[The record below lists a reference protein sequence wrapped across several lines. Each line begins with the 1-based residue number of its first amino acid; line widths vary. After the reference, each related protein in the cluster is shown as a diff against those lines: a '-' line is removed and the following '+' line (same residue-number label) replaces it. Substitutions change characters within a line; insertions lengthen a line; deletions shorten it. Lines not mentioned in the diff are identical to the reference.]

1 MRLLRTI
8 SLAAT
13 LASALAL
20 TPTWR
25 AAPTLQAQVVEER
38 VDLGVFA
45 RIRDEGM
52 NHSRIDSLAHHLTD
66 VIGPRLT
73 GSTGMK
79 RANDW
84 TAEQFRAWGLSNVAV
99 EPWGQF
105 GRGWERVRFSAR
117 VVAPYVQSLQ
127 GIPSGWTGSTKGLVT
142 GRVTP
147 VKGGVAELSSK
158 PGAYRGQ
165 IVMLNPPSYS
175 VQNAHTPQ
183 RTPLDTL
190 LDPAAK
196 APSQR
201 IEWDALLKQIRA
213 SQAHRDSVLLAS
225 GAVAVL
231 NGSGSLY
238 GVIRGGGD
246 WAAIEPGS
254 ADPLPEIVLNQE
266 QYNQLWRDAERGVPV
281 TVELDVQ
288 NRFLTSDLQG
298 YNSLG
303 DIPGSDKRDEYVMI
317 GAHLD
322 SWHYATG
329 ATDNGAGSI
338 VMMEAMRILETLGL
352 TPRRTIRIA
361 LWSGEEEGLYGSRGW
376 VAKHPEL
383 HGKISAYLN
392 VDNGTGRIR
401 GIWNQ
406 SNARAVGIFEQIL
419 WPFRDLGVV
428 AVRRGDTGGTDHLAF
443 DDAGIPGFN
452 FIQDP
457 MEYGFWTHH
466 TDLDTFDHLALDDLK
481 QAAVVVA
488 ATAYH
493 LAMRDEMMPRK

>member
-1 MRLLRTI
+1 MRLFRSL

-13 LASALAL
+13 LATTLASAIAL
-20 TPTWR
+20 TPTLR
-25 AAPTLQAQVVEER
+25 AASTLQAQIVEER

-45 RIRDEGM
+45 RIRDEGL

-117 VVAPYVQSLQ
+117 VVAPYVQSLR
-127 GIPSGWTGSTKGLVT
+127 GIPSGWTGSTKGMVSA
-142 GRVTP
+142 RVTP
-147 VKGGVAELSSK
+147 VKGGVGELASK

-165 IVMLNPPSYS
+165 IVMLNQPSYS
-175 VQNAHTPQ
+175 VQNAHAPQ

-190 LDPAAK
+190 LDPAVK
-196 APSQR
+196 APSQP

-225 GAVAVL
+225 
-231 NGSGSLY
+231 
-238 GVIRGGGD
+238 
-246 WAAIEPGS
+246 S
-254 ADPLPEIVLNQE
+254 ADPLPEIVLDQE

-329 ATDNGAGSI
+329 ATDNAAGSI
-338 VMMEAMRILETLGL
+338 VMMEAMRILRTLGL

-419 WPFRDLGVV
+419 GPVRDLGVV

-443 DDAGIPGFN
+443 DDVGIPGFN

>member
-1 MRLLRTI
+1 
-8 SLAAT
+8 
-13 LASALAL
+13 
-20 TPTWR
+20 
-25 AAPTLQAQVVEER
+25 V
-38 VDLGVFA
+38 
-45 RIRDEGM
+45 
-52 NHSRIDSLAHHLTD
+52 
-66 VIGPRLT
+66 
-73 GSTGMK
+73 
-79 RANDW
+79 
-84 TAEQFRAWGLSNVAV
+84 
-99 EPWGQF
+99 
-105 GRGWERVRFSAR
+105 
-117 VVAPYVQSLQ
+117 
-127 GIPSGWTGSTKGLVT
+127 
-142 GRVTP
+142 
-147 VKGGVAELSSK
+147 
-158 PGAYRGQ
+158 
-165 IVMLNPPSYS
+165 
-175 VQNAHTPQ
+175 
-183 RTPLDTL
+183 LD
-190 LDPAAK
+190 
-196 APSQR
+196 
-201 IEWDALLKQIRA
+201 
-213 SQAHRDSVLLAS
+213 
-225 GAVAVL
+225 
-231 NGSGSLY
+231 GSGSLY

-254 ADPLPEIVLNQE
+254 ADPLPEIVLDQE

-322 SWHYATG
+322 SWHYGTG
-329 ATDNGAGSI
+329 ATDNAAGSI
-338 VMMEAMRILETLGL
+338 VMMEAMRILKTLGL

-443 DDAGIPGFN
+443 DDVGIPGFN

-488 ATAYH
+488 ATVYH